1 MKRIN
6 AISTKLVL
14 KESKTNKRYMLV
26 YFDGKIPFYVSTRN
40 SQVESKVL
48 NDKDLSEIPL
58 FIELQ
63 EAVDKNNKPY
73 LKIDL
78 FAENE
83 KYLFS
88 VYASD
93 KNLSFMFN
101 LHIKSIVYEL
111 LTDKEREYFGVIL

>member
-6 AISTKLVL
+6 PISTKLVL
-14 KESKTNKRYMLV
+14 KTSKTNKRYMLV

-40 SQVESKVL
+40 TQIEERL
-48 NDKDLSEIPL
+48 LKDVSITEIPL
-58 FIELQ
+58 YIELQ

-88 VYASD
+88 VYVSD

-101 LHIKSIVYEL
+101 LHVKSIVYEL
-111 LTDKEREYFGVIL
+111 LSEKERDYFGVIL